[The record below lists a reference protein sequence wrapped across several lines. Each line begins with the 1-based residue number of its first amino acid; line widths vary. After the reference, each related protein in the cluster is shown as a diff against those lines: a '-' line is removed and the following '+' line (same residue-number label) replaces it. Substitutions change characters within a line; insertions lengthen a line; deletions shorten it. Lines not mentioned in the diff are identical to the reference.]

1 MSLSQINLPASEI
14 ADVVARKIGA
24 AAHGVAI
31 TVQSKAGD
39 NFFVIWKATSAGV
52 NSHELSCGCCDAA
65 RLEAH
70 ARGFIQNMVA

>member
-1 MSLSQINLPASEI
+1 MSFSQINLPASEI

-39 NFFVIWKATSAGV
+39 KFFVIWKATSAGV
-52 NSHELSCGCCDAA
+52 NSH
-65 RLEAH
+65 
-70 ARGFIQNMVA
+70 

>member
-1 MSLSQINLPASEI
+1 MTLSRTILTATEI

-24 AAHGVAI
+24 AEHGVAI

-39 NFFVIWKATSAGV
+39 KFFVIWKATSVGV
-52 NSHELSCGCCDAA
+52 QSHELSCGCCDVA

-70 ARGFIQNMVA
+70 ARGFIQNMAA